1 MAEASRQLKEQHYS
15 NWGGVILCVVY
26 NAAALACLFQWGSPA
41 MWSRVNLFTGGFLVI
56 NALWI
61 LELNRFSQKTLIS
74 TEVRRE
80 FTGVEYDPLVKERT
94 KLLATL
100 LPVAMNASEILI
112 FLDYGHWH
120 LLPALENPVLQGL
133 GLVMA
138 GVAFAWL
145 LWVDVYLGQYFLTAR
160 FNQKFLSEGPYHYV
174 RHPRYAAIV
183 VGHVVRALIFAS
195 LIGWVLV
202 IVRSFPVWRRM
213 RVEEA
218 HMQGMFG
225 NDYRQYQQQTA
236 RLIPGIY

>member
-1 MAEASRQLKEQHYS
+1 LKGKAIWCKSKPPARNSRTQPLSGSNHLRLPAGPTVHLLEFSRNQSPGKASWEGNCYRDEGDIERQAMAEASRQLKEQHYS

-26 NAAALACLFQWGSPA
+26 NAATLACLFQWGSPA

-120 LLPALENPVLQGL
+120 LLPALE
-133 GLVMA
+133 
-138 GVAFAWL
+138 
-145 LWVDVYLGQYFLTAR
+145 
-160 FNQKFLSEGPYHYV
+160 
-174 RHPRYAAIV
+174 
-183 VGHVVRALIFAS
+183 
-195 LIGWVLV
+195 
-202 IVRSFPVWRRM
+202 
-213 RVEEA
+213 
-218 HMQGMFG
+218 
-225 NDYRQYQQQTA
+225 
-236 RLIPGIY
+236 